1 MRKEED
7 IKKVSFW
14 SIDSPRIFENGEV
27 MDYMTVAISTQDAVN
42 VVDRENLQL
51 IYQEQKL
58 NQQVFIDE
66 SQARRLGELYGE
78 VQLVIRFQE
87 RHVLR
92 DDVQIRAHLHDR
104 VGSFQRPVRERGR
117 ERRVALGRI

>member
-1 MRKEED
+1 MKEED

-27 MDYMTVAISTQDAVN
+27 MDYMTVALSTQGAVN

-66 SQARRLGELYGE
+66 SQARRLGELYGWMRSCTGKSPPSRMA
-78 VQLVIRFQE
+78 VTSHR
-87 RHVLR
+87 
-92 DDVQIRAHLHDR
+92 
-104 VGSFQRPVRERGR
+104 
-117 ERRVALGRI
+117 